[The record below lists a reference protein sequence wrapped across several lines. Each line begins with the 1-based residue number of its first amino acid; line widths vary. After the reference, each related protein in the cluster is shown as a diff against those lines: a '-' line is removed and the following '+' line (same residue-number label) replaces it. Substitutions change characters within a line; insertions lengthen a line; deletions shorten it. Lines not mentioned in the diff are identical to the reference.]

1 MRRAA
6 RIAARNALTVTA
18 VLLYPL
24 SSVALFFQGNWYSFF
39 HSYSLAMFFG
49 LVAFCYFSLALV
61 LGARVKALDR
71 IFGHDRILAFHGMIA
86 VSALACALA
95 HAALK
100 LVYFSEP
107 TVQSKLG
114 FLGLVLFLAV
124 ILLTVLLMLETPLS
138 RMRPFSAP
146 IKALKKRVRA
156 DYTLLKLLHN
166 LAAPAFAIIV
176 VHVILAYSVQET
188 GSRIAFALVTGALAL
203 AFYAYHKVARPLILL
218 LNAHAVSGVTKLSR
232 DIVEVKLAP
241 RRGRPLK
248 YKAGQFAFFRF
259 LSGETGFGEHPFTIS
274 SSPSAEALSLTAKAL
289 GDFTAKLGALKEN
302 TRCLVDGPYGLFYPK
317 PNGANLLFVAGGIG
331 ITPFLSILRDFA
343 ERAEKR
349 TVTLIWSIRLR
360 EEAFALKELE
370 AIASRVEGFAFR
382 ILVIDEPAFGKDTAD
397 KMIDADLIRETVA
410 RFGSV
415 QRSEAYICGPAPL
428 RRAVYGYLVKAGFKD
443 AQILYESFS
452 L

>member
-6 RIAARNALTVTA
+6 RNAVAVAAL
-18 VLLYPL
+18 LLYPL
-24 SSVALFFQGNWYSFF
+24 ATVFLFFQGNWYGFF
-39 HSYSLAMFFG
+39 HGYSLAMFFG
-49 LVAFCYFSLALV
+49 LLSYCYLSLALV

-71 IFGHDRILAFHGMIA
+71 IFGHDRILAGHGVIA
-86 VSALACALA
+86 LSAIACAIA

-107 TVQSKLG
+107 TVQSKIG
-114 FLGLVLFLAV
+114 FLGLALFLAV
-124 ILLTVLLMLETPLS
+124 LLLTVLLMLETPLS
-138 RMRPFSAP
+138 RTRPFSVL
-146 IKALKKRVRA
+146 IKALRKRVRA

-166 LAAPAFAIIV
+166 LVAPAFAIIV
-176 VHVILAYSVQET
+176 VHVLLAYSVQES
-188 GSRIAFALVTGALAL
+188 GSRIAFAGITGALAL

-218 LNAHAVSGVTKLSR
+218 MNAYAVTGITKLSR
-232 DIVEVKLAP
+232 DIVEVKLAS
-241 RRGRPLK
+241 RRGKPLK

-259 LSGETGFGEHPFTIS
+259 LSRDTGFGEHPFSIS
-274 SSPSAEALSLTAKAL
+274 SAPSSEALSLTAKGL
-289 GDFTAKLGALKEN
+289 GDFTAKLGSLKEK
-302 TRCLVDGPYGLFYPK
+302 TLCLVDGPYGLFYPK
-317 PNGANLLFVAGGIG
+317 PSGHDLLFVAGGIG

-349 TVTLIWSIRLR
+349 YVTLIWSIRRR

-370 AIASRVEGFAFR
+370 AIASRVEGFEFQ

-397 KMIDADLIRETVA
+397 RMIDADLIQRTVA

-415 QRSEAYICGPAPL
+415 QRSEAYVCGPAPL
-428 RRAVYGYLVKAGFKD
+428 RRAVYGYLVKAGFRD
-443 AQILYESFS
+443 AQIFYESFS